1 MTKKYSWVVHNLFKN
16 CLALNQAVTVFASRI
31 SSPLEIRLSSSF
43 GSKINTSISSSK
55 SPLTSEFSLLKLRA
69 KNK

>member
-1 MTKKYSWVVHNLFKN
+1 MPKKYSRFILDLSKN

-31 SSPLEIRLSSSF
+31 SSPLEIRLSSLS

-55 SPLTSEFSLLKLRA
+55 SPLTSELSLFKSRA